1 MREQLLGYLLGALDD
16 SEHRQVEE
24 HLQRDPQAQR
34 ELELLA
40 GGLQPLKADAGH
52 YDPPRGLAQRACEA
66 VEARRTP
73 VVLDTSFADSPK
85 RWALVDVAVAAG
97 IMLAVAA
104 VFFPAVNHARA
115 MARRAGCEDN
125 LRQLGAAL
133 VSYSERHGGEFPSI
147 EAETPLSVAGVYAPK
162 LKSGG
167 WIDNDR
173 AFICPA
179 SPLVAERNT
188 FRVPSIHELLHAGA
202 DQLAHWH
209 RTMGGSYAFSLGY
222 LDANNKYCPARNQ
235 RRANYALL
243 ADVPNLDG
251 PSEEGPAHISASHG
265 GCGQNV
271 LFEDGHVKYILT
283 CTCIADGCIDHIY
296 LNALDQIAPGVNR
309 NDAVLARSGTRVSI
323 VAP

>member
-40 GGLQPLKADAGH
+40 GGLQPLKADADH
-52 YDPPRGLAQRACEA
+52 HEPPRGLALRACEA
-66 VEARRTP
+66 VDAHRQP
-73 VVLDTSFADSPK
+73 VVLDTPFADSPR
-85 RWALVDVAVAAG
+85 RWALIDVAVAAG
-97 IMLAVAA
+97 VMLAVAA

-133 VSYSERHGGEFPSI
+133 VSYSEHHSGNFPSI

-162 LKSGG
+162 LKSEG

-173 AFICPA
+173 TFICPA

-188 FRVPSIHELLHAGA
+188 FRVPSLK
-202 DQLAHWH
+202 QLSQATAEQLRQWH

-222 LDANNKYCPARNQ
+222 LDADNKYRPARNQ
-235 RRANYALL
+235 QRANYALL

-251 PSEEGPAHISASHG
+251 PSEEGPVHVSASHG

-271 LFEDGHVKYILT
+271 LFEDGHVEYILT
-283 CTCIADGCIDHIY
+283 CTCTADGCIDNIY
-296 LNALDQIAPGVNR
+296 LNARNQIAPGVNS
-309 NDAVLARSGTRVSI
+309 NDAVLARSNTAILDVG
-323 VAP
+323 P